1 MRRKLTASRSLRSA
15 FSIVEVAVSTLLV
28 GVVLVGAMNL
38 LGGVVRGRGNI
49 ADRDRA
55 TLLAEELLSEVLEN
69 NYEDEDKEFGVFG
82 PESWEVSGTR
92 ELFDDV
98 DDFHS
103 WNKTP
108 PEYRNG
114 DPMPNLANWRR
125 KITVDN
131 VDPNDS
137 TTTASI
143 DQGVK
148 RITIEVY
155 NNSTLAATKIAIR
168 TDGWGAIE

>member
-1 MRRKLTASRSLRSA
+1 MRRKLSRRSSLRRG
-15 FSIVEVAVSTLLV
+15 FSLVEVAVSTLLV

-38 LGGVVRGRGNI
+38 LGSVVRGRANM

-69 NYEDEDKEFGVFG
+69 AYEDELKELGVFG
-82 PESWEVSGTR
+82 PESEEVSGTR

-103 WNKTP
+103 WDKTP
-108 PEYRNG
+108 PQYRNG

-125 KITVDN
+125 KITVDY
-131 VDPNDS
+131 VDPNDL
-137 TTTASI
+137 TTTAGN

-155 NNSTLAATKIAIR
+155 NNSTLSATKIAIR
-168 TDGWGAIE
+168 TEGWEEIK